1 METTAI
7 SVATIMT
14 NHHRECDGYFSDMEG
29 AISSGDW
36 EVAQNSWKLFNGN
49 TLNHFASEEEIL
61 FSAFEEATGSAQG
74 PTMVMRMEHEQ
85 MRSLLQNLQ
94 QAVESRDAE
103 QALGVADTLMIMM
116 QQHNMKEEQMLYPM
130 IDRSLPDT
138 DSVMARMK
146 LEA

>member
-1 METTAI
+1 
-7 SVATIMT
+7 
-14 NHHRECDGYFSDMEG
+14 
-29 AISSGDW
+29 
-36 EVAQNSWKLFNGN
+36 
-49 TLNHFASEEEIL
+49 SEEEIL